1 MMKSLPQERTFWT
14 GHQWH
19 MNFRATIN
27 EWDLMDLKTF
37 CIAKNIFI
45 QVKRQLTEWEISLL
59 AINSTKGYYLEYI
72 KNAKIKQENKQY
84 KIKLGHRKWIEFS
97 KDKIQMRE
105 KLLKKSSTSLAIRKI
120 HIKTSLLFHLSLVK
134 MAKTKK
140 NVGVN
145 VGETNTLIHHCVNA
159 N

>member
-1 MMKSLPQERTFWT
+1 
-14 GHQWH
+14 

-84 KIKLGHRKWIEFS
+84 KIKLGHRK
-97 KDKIQMRE
+97 
-105 KLLKKSSTSLAIRKI
+105 
-120 HIKTSLLFHLSLVK
+120 
-134 MAKTKK
+134 
-140 NVGVN
+140 
-145 VGETNTLIHHCVNA
+145 
-159 N
+159 